1 MSRKLVFVSTSA
13 ICILTAT
20 AIWAQR
26 NTGGSRTDWNAIQKS
41 YAEANLELAQAR
53 LALAMNQNETVPDA
67 VSKDTL
73 NSLQAGVELAKS
85 QLAELSKGDTANPF
99 VPQIAAA
106 EITLNGLESDYQ
118 AGLESNKLAP
128 GSVTDLEMR
137 REAAEVAVA
146 KARLAALQSLRS
158 QPPEVRMQWE
168 IDRLQDEIR
177 ALWARPLIQD

>member
-1 MSRKLVFVSTSA
+1 MSKKLVFVTATA
-13 ICILTAT
+13 IFILTAT

-26 NTGGSRTDWNAIQKS
+26 NAGAARSDWNAIQKS
-41 YAEANLELAQAR
+41 YADANLELAQAR

-73 NSLQAGVELAKS
+73 NSLQAGVELARA
-85 QLAELSKGDTANPF
+85 QVAESNNGASRDPYA
-99 VPQIAAA
+99 PQIAAA
-106 EITLNGLESDYQ
+106 KIRLNGLETDYK

-128 GSVTDLEMR
+128 GSVTELEMR

-146 KARLAALQSLRS
+146 RSRLAALQSLAS
-158 QPPEVRMQWE
+158 QPPEVRMQWQ
-168 IDRLQDEIR
+168 IDRLQDEVR